1 MLYSLNHVLVLKKVH
16 RVVEFNRNA
25 WLKEYIDMNA
35 GLKNNFPKDF
45 FKLMKNAVFG
55 KTIDNVRKHRDIK
68 LFTSERRRSYLVSE
82 PNYHA
87 TKFFSKN
94 LLAMEMKKTE
104 ILLNKPAYLGLTV
117 LKLSKI

>member
-1 MLYSLNHVLVLKKVH
+1 
-16 RVVEFNRNA
+16 
-25 WLKEYIDMNA
+25 MNA

-55 KTIDNVRKHRDIK
+55 KTMDNVRKHRDIK

-82 PNYHA
+82 PNQHA

-104 ILLNKPAYLGLTV
+104 IILNKPTYLGLTV